1 MTRPG
6 MTEFQAPTD
15 DSKPLVVLVD
25 DSVVIHRLLT
35 TRLKSESIE
44 LSCFESGEKAL
55 EFAMAHPPALFLLDI
70 EMPGM
75 DGYMMLRRIK
85 DEPSLREVPIIML
98 SGLSS
103 ADDKV
108 VAFDLG
114 ANDFITKPFEIAEMR
129 ARIRAALRLHSLLQM
144 LAQRAQVDGLTG
156 LWNRAHFDEHWR
168 SETSR
173 ISRHG
178 GELSLALLDLDNFKS
193 INDTYGHPAGD
204 EVLAALAKLMN
215 KTLRRS
221 DLACRYGGEE
231 FAIIM
236 PGTGPAEASAVCERI
251 REGLEAMRWPRH
263 PEREVT
269 VSIGIA
275 GSQGNVAIDPD
286 QWIAQVDKQLYNAKH
301 AGRNRLSVINLDET
315 HGPRLADA
323 G

>member
-1 MTRPG
+1 MTDLQTPI
-6 MTEFQAPTD
+6 E

-35 TRLKSESIE
+35 TRLRSESIE
-44 LSCFESGEKAL
+44 LVCFESGEKAL
-55 EFAMAHPPALFLLDI
+55 EFAQDHSPALFLLDI

-75 DGYMMLRRIK
+75 DGYTMLRRIK

-114 ANDFITKPFEIAEMR
+114 ANDFITKPFEIAELR

-144 LAQRAQVDGLTG
+144 LSQRAQVDGLTG

-204 EVLAALAKLMN
+204 EVLAALAKLMG
-215 KTLRRS
+215 KTIRRS

-236 PGTGPAEASAVCERI
+236 PETGPTEASAVCERI

-275 GSQGNVAIDPD
+275 GSAGNAAIDPGK
-286 QWIAQVDKQLYNAKH
+286 WIVQADKQLYAAKH
-301 AGRNRLSVINLDET
+301 GGRNRLSVINLDET

>member
-1 MTRPG
+1 
-6 MTEFQAPTD
+6 MTEHQTQIE

-25 DSVVIHRLLT
+25 DSIVIHRLLT

-44 LSCFESGEKAL
+44 LACFESGEKAL
-55 EFAMAHPPALFLLDI
+55 EFALNRSPSLFLLDI

-75 DGYMMLRRIK
+75 DGYMVLRKIK

-108 VAFDLG
+108 IAFDLG
-114 ANDFITKPFEIAEMR
+114 ANDFITKPFEIAELR

-156 LWNRAHFDEHWR
+156 LWNRAHFDEHWQT
-168 SETSR
+168 ETSR
-173 ISRHG
+173 ISRHS

-204 EVLAALAKLMN
+204 EVLAALAKLIT

-236 PGTGPAEASAVCERI
+236 PATSPTEASAVCERI
-251 REGLEAMRWPRH
+251 REGLESMRWPRH

-275 GSQGNVAIDPD
+275 GSKGNAAIDPGK
-286 QWIAQVDKQLYNAKH
+286 WIAQADKQLYNAKH
-301 AGRNRLSVINLDET
+301 AGRNRLSVIDLDET